1 VLQSPALA
9 TTRTRFSSPVQ
20 PKAHAN
26 EHTETL
32 QVLLPLL
39 QLQAISFASRKKES
53 TTEGEEEE
61 KRNTKHTRI
70 HPARGVNFSPQ
81 VR

>member
-1 VLQSPALA
+1 
-9 TTRTRFSSPVQ
+9 VQ

-61 KRNTKHTRI
+61 KRNTKHTHAYI
-70 HPARGVNFSPQ
+70 LPEE
-81 VR
+81 